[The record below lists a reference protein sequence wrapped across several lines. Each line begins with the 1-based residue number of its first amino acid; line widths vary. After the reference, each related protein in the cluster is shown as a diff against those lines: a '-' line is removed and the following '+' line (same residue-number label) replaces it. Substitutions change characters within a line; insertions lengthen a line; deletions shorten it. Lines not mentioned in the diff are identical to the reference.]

1 MPRYVSSTARCLPHF
16 PGNKDCY
23 GRGSPVSSPFSRE
36 HNMNASVQT
45 WSRNQGTTSAGSNG
59 RSRQSDISREQWL
72 NVGDTERIV
81 SASAGAILVAQ
92 GLVRRDLVGW
102 LIAGIG
108 GALAYRGAT
117 GHCHAY
123 EAAGLNSAA
132 ENGDNHRAVEDRGT
146 RICQSLL
153 INKSP
158 EELYAYWHNFENLP
172 NIMTHLESVRVL
184 ENGRSHWVAKA
195 PMIAGGQVEW
205 DAEVTADEPNSR
217 IAWRAL
223 PGGDIEHRGSIKFA
237 KAAGDRGTNVK
248 VVLEY
253 YPPAGQLGRWVAK
266 LFGEEPEQQI
276 HDDLRNFKRIMEI
289 GEVLTII
296 GQSHGT
302 CTGKGKRYTEWGANN
317 T

>member
-1 MPRYVSSTARCLPHF
+1 
-16 PGNKDCY
+16 
-23 GRGSPVSSPFSRE
+23 
-36 HNMNASVQT
+36 MNASVQKL
-45 WSRNQGTTSAGSNG
+45 SRNQRTTSTGSNG
-59 RSRQSDISREQWL
+59 RSRQTEMNRGQWQ

-81 SASAGAILVAQ
+81 SASAGTILIAQ
-92 GLVRRDLVGW
+92 GLARRDLVG
-102 LIAGIG
+102 LLVAGVG

-117 GHCHAY
+117 GHCSAY
-123 EAAGLNSAA
+123 ATAGLNTANDTGHKRDTA
-132 ENGDNHRAVEDRGT
+132 KDRGT
-146 RICQSLL
+146 RISQSLL
-153 INKSP
+153 INKTP

-172 NIMTHLESVRVL
+172 NIMRHLKSVRVL

-195 PMIAGGQVEW
+195 PLIAGSEVEW

-237 KAAGDRGTNVK
+237 RAAGDRGTNVK

-253 YPPAGQLGRWVAK
+253 YPPAGQLGRWMAK

-276 HDDLRNFKRIMEI
+276 HDDLRNFKRMMEV

-296 GQSHGT
+296 GQPHGT
-302 CTGKGKRYTEWGANN
+302 CTGKGKRYTEWGANGK
-317 T
+317 

>member
-1 MPRYVSSTARCLPHF
+1 
-16 PGNKDCY
+16 
-23 GRGSPVSSPFSRE
+23 
-36 HNMNASVQT
+36 MNASVQT
-45 WSRNQGTTSAGSNG
+45 LSQDRSTTSTFPKGQ
-59 RSRQSDISREQWL
+59 SRQSQASRGQWL

-81 SASAGAILVAQ
+81 SASAGTILVAQ
-92 GLVRRDLVGW
+92 GLARRDLVGW
-102 LIAGIG
+102 LIAGVG

-117 GHCHAY
+117 GHCSAY
-123 EAAGLNSAA
+123 ATAGLNTA
-132 ENGDNHRAVEDRGT
+132 GDTGRERQEAQDRGT
-146 RICQSLL
+146 RIAQSLL

-172 NIMTHLESVRVL
+172 NIMRHLKSVRVL
-184 ENGRSHWVAKA
+184 EDGRSHWVAKA
-195 PMIAGGQVEW
+195 PLIAGGEVEW

-237 KAAGDRGTNVK
+237 RAPGDRGTNVK

-253 YPPAGQLGRWVAK
+253 YPPAGQLGRWMAK

-296 GQSHGT
+296 GQPHGT
-302 CTGKGKRYTEWGANN
+302 CTGKGKRYTEWGADGK
-317 T
+317 